1 MKKELLQRMALDLK
15 EEEEHEPDKNLLDL
29 LRALAA
35 SDTEYFNMAP
45 ERRNA
50 LNAWFNEV
58 KDMLFAE
65 LLEGNFGSQI
75 LLDTFFILCF
85 EVGFQLGC
93 MEESQDKKKEEG

>member
-1 MKKELLQRMALDLK
+1 MKKQIVERMALALQ
-15 EEEEHEPDKNLLDL
+15 EEEACEPDKNLLDL

-35 SDTEYFNMAP
+35 SDTEYFDMSP

-50 LNAWFNEV
+50 LNTWFNEV
-58 KDMLFAE
+58 KDMLFSE

-85 EVGFQLGC
+85 EVGYQLAT
-93 MEESQDKKKEEG
+93 MEASQDKKKEEG